1 MSRLRPLAL
10 VGLAVLAASACRK
23 AEQPPVSSRVT
34 SLADSAEQ
42 VVYGARFA
50 ITDRGVRRADI
61 DGDTAFWFNDNT
73 RMVLRPLEGRFY
85 STTGTL
91 DGVIQAREGIYDT
104 RFGTLEARG
113 DVLVTTLDGKRL
125 ETPRAKFDQ
134 RLNQI
139 SSDTSFLMSEPDRD
153 VRGIGFTSDADLT
166 SLRVTRLL
174 SAKAGTVAIPK

>member
-1 MSRLRPLAL
+1 ML
-10 VGLAVLAASACRK
+10 VGLATLAGSACRK
-23 AEQPPVSSRVT
+23 VEQPPVSSRVT

-73 RMVLRPLEGRFY
+73 RMVLRPLRGRFF

-91 DGVIQAREGIYDT
+91 DGVITAKEGIYDT
-104 RFGTLEARG
+104 RIGVLEARG
-113 DVLVTTLDGKRL
+113 GAVVNTLDGKRL
-125 ETPRAKFDQ
+125 ETERARFDQ

-153 VRGIGFTSDADLT
+153 IRGIGFTSDADLT

-174 SAKAGTVAIPK
+174 SAKAGTVTIPK

>member
-1 MSRLRPLAL
+1 MRRDIAAL
-10 VGLAVLAASACRK
+10 LAVAALTGAACRK
-23 AEQPPVSSRVT
+23 VEPPPVSSRAT

-73 RMVLRPLEGRFY
+73 RMVLRPLRGRFY

-91 DGVIQAREGIYDT
+91 DGVITAREGIYDT
-104 RFGTLEARG
+104 RLGTLEARG
-113 DVLVTTLDGKRL
+113 GVQVNTLDGKRL
-125 ETPRAKFDQ
+125 ETERAKFDQ

-139 SSDTSFLMSEPDRD
+139 SSDTTFLMSEAGRD

-174 SAKAGTVAIPK
+174 SAKAGNVTIPK